1 MATESQ
7 KRKAAAQTGF
17 YLIVITAIV
26 VVANLLSAGAYKRID
41 TTSTQRFTLSEGS
54 ARLVSG
60 LKEPI
65 HVDVYVKTGLAQL
78 DAFVR
83 DLKHLLAEYE
93 RAGKGKF
100 KYTII
105 EPDTDELRERAREE
119 GLREQPFG
127 EASAKGDGQ
136 ASITQGFLGI
146 VFKYGSEKATI
157 PALHPAQADGLE
169 FFVSNKIRE
178 IRDKNDDVKHR
189 IGVITGKE
197 ELKLTDDNLVPK
209 QGGQGGP
216 NLEQIITQNFPFYTL
231 ETVDLGGGD
240 KAIDE
245 EFVGLIITQPGTD
258 YTEKELRRIDEFLM
272 KGGKSLSVIAS
283 AVNLKPADATMQG
296 ELSLRGLGP
305 LLEGYGLKLNKN
317 AVFDH
322 GAQFRI
328 PVMTGM
334 GQMAWLRHPGIAHV
348 VDDPRFS
355 EKEQLLDT
363 SFPAF
368 FRMDELMFPFP
379 SSITIQRDKQPQ
391 GVTLKAVARTTPAS
405 NAVTDETVD
414 MSMRENWEPRPP
426 FEQHVIAATAEG
438 ILKSAFAGKPGE
450 GVEAPE
456 RAAGSSRVLL
466 IASSEFITNP
476 FAYSGNPPPTPPQM
490 QQFGGMPG
498 DKDLLMIAGPYANK
512 YLRPTILAMKN
523 LLDWMTGDA
532 DLIASSAKILGEP
545 SLTYSDV
552 GRPKFSADDSDE
564 EIRKKDEEF
573 RMARER
579 LQNQVQWSLT
589 LGLPLVFGLFG
600 LWRWQVRTARRNTP
614 IRSASRSGKE
624 RDSSETEAKKAA

>member
-7 KRKAAAQTGF
+7 KRKAAAQTGL
-17 YLIVITAIV
+17 YLVVITAIV
-26 VVANLLSAGAYKRID
+26 VVANLLSSGAYKRID
-41 TTSTQRFTLSEGS
+41 TTSTQRFTLSDGS
-54 ARLVSG
+54 GRLVSG

-83 DLKHLLAEYE
+83 DLKHLLQEYE
-93 RAGKGKF
+93 RAGNGKF

-105 EPDTDELRERAREE
+105 EPDTDELREKAREE

-136 ASITQGFLGI
+136 ASITQGFLGM
-146 VFKYGSEKATI
+146 VFKYGSEKAAI

-169 FFVSNKIRE
+169 FFISNKIRE
-178 IRDKNDDVKHR
+178 IRDKNDEIKHR
-189 IGVITGKE
+189 IGVVTGKE

-216 NLEQIITQNFPFYTL
+216 NLEQIITQNFPFYSI
-231 ETVDLGGGD
+231 ETVDLAGG
-240 KAIDE
+240 AEPIDDGL
-245 EFVGLIITQPGTD
+245 VGLIITQPGTD

-283 AVNLKPADATMQG
+283 AVNLKAADPAMQA
-296 ELSLRGLGP
+296 ELSLHGLGP
-305 LLEGYGLKLNKN
+305 LLSGYGLQVNQD

-355 EKEQLLDT
+355 DDERLLDT

-379 SSITIQRDKQPQ
+379 SSISILKDKQPA
-391 GVTLKAVARTTPAS
+391 GVSLKAVVRTTPAS
-405 NAVTDETVD
+405 TVSTGETVD
-414 MSMRENWEPRPP
+414 LSMRENWEPKPP
-426 FEQHVIAATAEG
+426 FNQHVIAATAEG
-438 ILKSAFAGKPGE
+438 LLKSAFAGKPGE
-450 GVEAPE
+450 GVDVPE
-456 RAAGSSRVLL
+456 SAAGSSRVLV
-466 IASSEFITNP
+466 IASSQFITNP
-476 FAYSGNPPPTPPQM
+476 FAFAGNPPPTPPQM

-512 YLRPTILAMKN
+512 YLRPTILALKN
-523 LLDWMTGDA
+523 LLDWMSGDA
-532 DLIASSAKILGEP
+532 DLIASSAKILGEAN
-545 SLTYSDV
+545 LTYSDV
-552 GRPKFSADDSDE
+552 DRPKFSADDSDE
-564 EIRKKDEEF
+564 AIRKKDEEY

-579 LQNQVQWSLT
+579 LQNQVQWTLT
-589 LGLPLVFGLFG
+589 LGIPLIFGLFG
-600 LWRWQVRTARRNTP
+600 LWRWQVRNARRNAP
-614 IRSASRSGKE
+614 IRGSSRPDKHDPGTS
-624 RDSSETEAKKAA
+624 DAKKAA